1 MISLTWNAQNILQH
15 LTMSFTA
22 IFILGNIVVINLTL
36 CEGMT
41 DTQPGESLAKQPEQ
55 VDDTVQA
62 GQRPGSVD
70 RFENLALTPYWNLD
84 MAEGETV
91 LVNCGVYTAGES
103 GIDVHWIKPDGTI
116 IDNTDDR

>member
-15 LTMSFTA
+15 LTMSLTA

-36 CEGMT
+36 CEGMK
-41 DTQPGESLAKQPEQ
+41 DTQPDESLAIQPEQ
-55 VDDTVQA
+55 VDDTVQD

-91 LVNCGVYTAGES
+91 LVDCGVYTAGES